1 MAPSVRSPVI
11 HNLVEMHMYL
21 MAFAWLIAAPIAI
34 AIAIYGRFF
43 KVKWWVK
50 AHMLIMGFGVG
61 LPFSVAAIAGMV
73 ASHGFKP
80 RPHMVLGAIITFL
93 AWGQIALGV
102 TNHIIFRLS
111 KKRRT
116 RRPWHN
122 SLHLWLGRFVTVL
135 SIINVLLGI
144 QMRHLPYGVFIAY
157 CAWLAFLIF
166 GFTALYWCVLTR
178 QQILQ
183 QKAVATSEAPS
194 SSSAAAAATA
204 DVDETVKSTEE
215 KK

>member
-80 RPHMVLGAIITFL
+80 RPHMVIYQNYITFEGFL
-93 AWGQIALGV
+93 AKSA
-102 TNHIIFRLS
+102 
-111 KKRRT
+111 RT
-116 RRPWHN
+116 KTTYETR
-122 SLHLWLGRFVTVL
+122 SLA
-135 SIINVLLGI
+135 
-144 QMRHLPYGVFIAY
+144 Q
-157 CAWLAFLIF
+157 
-166 GFTALYWCVLTR
+166 
-178 QQILQ
+178 
-183 QKAVATSEAPS
+183 S
-194 SSSAAAAATA
+194 SPF
-204 DVDETVKSTEE
+204 
-215 KK
+215 

>member
-1 MAPSVRSPVI
+1 
-11 HNLVEMHMYL
+11 
-21 MAFAWLIAAPIAI
+21 
-34 AIAIYGRFF
+34 
-43 KVKWWVK
+43 
-50 AHMLIMGFGVG
+50 
-61 LPFSVAAIAGMV
+61 
-73 ASHGFKP
+73 
-80 RPHMVLGAIITFL
+80 
-93 AWGQIALGV
+93 
-102 TNHIIFRLS
+102 
-111 KKRRT
+111 
-116 RRPWHN
+116 
-122 SLHLWLGRFVTVL
+122 
-135 SIINVLLGI
+135 
-144 QMRHLPYGVFIAY
+144 MRHLPYGVFIAY